1 MLMANKPDL
10 NRVDSSKQSQQNET
24 SSSGVNQPSATV
36 VSTPQKSKHYKL
48 FTNFKLLAAVL
59 TGLIIVVLVALS
71 PFHNQAISTAQPII
85 ILLSLIAVNVF
96 ILKNL
101 HYRRVIYKVLL
112 EILIII
118 ILVPVSVIILLI
130 VAIEKSSYDHRPAVV
145 KAAYTQTANK
155 DANIILSGTP
165 VAYLYK
171 KISLP
176 LTTNSAT
183 DTLNINRNY
192 NEVHNL
198 YCYTVPISD
207 SSNIISDLNTGLYN
221 VPVTR
226 QGFNYDYYKVAGW
239 PSSQT
244 SSDTSSG
251 ANGTTDQFNNNL
263 QSQFNKNDQI
273 DMPFSIGGGD
283 GNGNESY
290 NGAIALKTTNP
301 NFYPAADIDI
311 KVNTLKQSGQCVE
324 LAKQIGTTNKLV
336 VSIDADLV
344 DNPTAEGIFS
354 GDNF

>member
-1 MLMANKPDL
+1 MGNKPDL
-10 NRVDSSKQSQQNET
+10 KLIDSSKKPQQNET
-24 SSSGVNQPSATV
+24 SSIGVNQPSVTV
-36 VSTPQKSKHYKL
+36 MSTLQKSKHYKL
-48 FTNFKLLAAVL
+48 FTNLKLLAAL
-59 TGLIIVVLVALS
+59 LAGLIVAILAVLL
-71 PFHNQAISTAQPII
+71 PFHNQVISIAKPII
-85 ILLSLIAVNVF
+85 IILSFIAVSVY
-96 ILKNL
+96 IMKNL
-101 HYRRVIYKVLL
+101 HYKHIIYKVLL
-112 EILIII
+112 EILILIVF
-118 ILVPVSVIILLI
+118 VPIFVIILFI
-130 VAIEKSSYDHRPAVV
+130 VDSYEHRPAAV
-145 KAAYTQTANK
+145 KAAYNQTATK
-155 DANIILSGTP
+155 DANIILSDTP
-165 VAYLYK
+165 GAYLYK

-183 DTLNINRNY
+183 DTANINKNY

-198 YCYTVPISD
+198 YCYMVPISD
-207 SSNIISDLNTGLYN
+207 SSNIISDLNTGLDN

-226 QGFNYDYYKVAGW
+226 QGFDFDYYKVAGW

-324 LAKQIGTTNKLV
+324 LAKQIGTTNKLI
-336 VSIDADLV
+336 VSIDVDLG

-354 GDNF
+354 GIDL